1 MSLLVN
7 VFNDIIFSCVFFF
20 IFYIVSVLI
29 IIINRVILGVI
40 R

>member
-7 VFNDIIFSCVFFF
+7 VFNYIIFSCVVFF

-29 IIINRVILGVI
+29 ITINRVILGVI